1 MDEIRT
7 FLADC
12 WRMFTDVTVPG
23 INITFAQ
30 LYLGVFVVGIA
41 TVILRPL
48 LGIGFGGASNIT
60 SGLARA
66 GKRGY
71 DRAYSKSYAKY
82 KRDHARAES
91 YAKRYKEEHK
101 K

>member
-1 MDEIRT
+1 MEEIKI

-23 INITFAQ
+23 INISFAS
-30 LYLGVFVVGIA
+30 LYLGIFVVGVA

-48 LGIGFGGASNIT
+48 LGIGFGGLSNLT
-60 SGLARA
+60 SGAVRA

-71 DRAYSKSYAKY
+71 DKAYSKSYAKY
-82 KRDHARAES
+82 ARDRDRAAE
-91 YAKRYKEEHK
+91 YAKRYKESK